1 MSGLSALRAPRGAAL
16 LRFPVPPHTA
26 RCVNPAGPFSASP
39 RSGSRPPF
47 PRAAL
52 GALFA
57 LTIVAGLAS
66 CRPASGEDAFEGKV
80 VGVADGDTLVVLRGT
95 AQVRVRLHGI
105 DSPERG
111 QAFGAAVKRYAS
123 TLAFGKTVTVRG
135 HGKDRYGRLLG
146 EVVLPDGRSLNRELV
161 AAGMA
166 WHYARYSDDETLAKA
181 EREARTARVGI
192 WSEADP
198 VAPWSFRAAE
208 R

>member
-1 MSGLSALRAPRGAAL
+1 MVATL
-16 LRFPVPPHTA
+16 L
-26 RCVNPAGPFSASP
+26 
-39 RSGSRPPF
+39 
-47 PRAAL
+47 
-52 GALFA
+52 
-57 LTIVAGLAS
+57 
-66 CRPASGEDAFEGKV
+66 
-80 VGVADGDTLVVLRGT
+80 VGILVVPLAT
-95 AQVRVRLHGI
+95 
-105 DSPERG
+105 
-111 QAFGAAVKRYAS
+111 AFGAAVKRYAS